1 MPLTYG
7 AEAFPIR
14 IREAGM
20 ALSTAVLWF
29 FNAVL
34 SITWFC
40 MKQSFKPQGAFGF
53 YAAWCFVLWIL
64 IYFLMP
70 ETKALTLEELD
81 IVFNIPTRKFA
92 THQLKQIPY
101 FIQRYI
107 LRRNVPKHSLQAMKD
122 DVGMA

>member
-34 SITWFC
+34 SITWFR

-53 YAAWCFVLWIL
+53 YAAWCVVLWIL

-81 IVFNIPTRKFA
+81 IVFSIPTRKFA

-107 LRRNVPKHSLQAMKD
+107 LRRNVRKHPLQAMNEG
-122 DVGMA
+122 VGMA